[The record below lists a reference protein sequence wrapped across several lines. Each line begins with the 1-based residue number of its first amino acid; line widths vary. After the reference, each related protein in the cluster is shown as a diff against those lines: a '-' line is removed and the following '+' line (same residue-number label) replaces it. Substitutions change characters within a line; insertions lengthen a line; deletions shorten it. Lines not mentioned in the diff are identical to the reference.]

1 MVISYKE
8 YECKTVLR
16 IHDYVDN
23 WFWSS
28 ASVSPYRACE
38 HACNYCDG
46 RSHRY
51 HVNEKFDQEVQVKI
65 NAPEVLEKEL
75 KKLYPKQKTLLDFD
89 ITFEKK
95 ERKARPVILVSSG
108 ISDAYQPAEKK
119 YGLTRR
125 LLEILR
131 DYKMPVYVM
140 TKSDLVLRDLDIL
153 EDIAE
158 ISWCN
163 VSFSMSTIDEKVANI
178 FEPRASQPSKR
189 LKALGRI
196 SKTKV
201 LTGITYMPII
211 PYITDDDQSL
221 EETIREAKSFGA
233 RYIIAGT
240 MTMRDEQ
247 EKRFY
252 EMLNAHYP
260 GLIVKYKALYKYGY
274 SPLREYQIELYKKVN
289 KLCKKYD
296 ILNYL
301 PRYIPDIVLKK
312 NYETSTML
320 YMIAYVLDLQGEN
333 RYKARAFSKSA
344 QIIENLDEDIV
355 DIWKNNEISG
365 ILGLGKNITSLIEEF
380 LNTSKCEYLERLKS

>member
-8 YECKTVLR
+8 YESKSVLR
-16 IHDYVDN
+16 IHDYLDN
-23 WFWSS
+23 WFWST

-51 HVNEKFDQEVQVKI
+51 HVDEKFDQEVQVKI

-75 KKLYPKQKTLLDFD
+75 KRLSPKQKTLLDFD
-89 ITFEKK
+89 STSEKK
-95 ERKARPVILVSSG
+95 ERKARPLIIISSG
-108 ISDAYQPAEKK
+108 VSDAYQPAEKK
-119 YGLTRR
+119 YNLTRR

-131 DYKMPVYVM
+131 DYKMPVSVM
-140 TKSDLVLRDLDIL
+140 TKSDLVLGDLDLL

-158 ISWCN
+158 TSWCN
-163 VSFSMSTIDEKVANI
+163 VSFSVSTMDEKISNI
-178 FEPRASQPSKR
+178 FEPRASRPSKR

-196 SKTKV
+196 SKTRV

-211 PYITDDDQSL
+211 PYITDDDKSL
-221 EETIREAKSFGA
+221 EETIEKSKRTGA
-233 RYIIAGT
+233 RYIIAST

-252 EMLNAHYP
+252 EVLKVHYP
-260 GLIVKYKALYKYGY
+260 ELIGKYKALYKFGY
-274 SPLREYQIELYKKVN
+274 SPLREYQIELYKKVSR
-289 KLCKKYD
+289 LCKKYD

-312 NYETSTML
+312 NLETSTML
-320 YMIAYVLDLQGEN
+320 YLIAYFLDLRGEN

-344 QIIENLDEDIV
+344 KIIEDLNEDII
-355 DIWKNNEISG
+355 DIWKNNEIPG
-365 ILGLGKNITSLIEEF
+365 IPGLGKNVTSLIEEF
-380 LNTSKCEYLERLKS
+380 LSTGKCEYLERLKS